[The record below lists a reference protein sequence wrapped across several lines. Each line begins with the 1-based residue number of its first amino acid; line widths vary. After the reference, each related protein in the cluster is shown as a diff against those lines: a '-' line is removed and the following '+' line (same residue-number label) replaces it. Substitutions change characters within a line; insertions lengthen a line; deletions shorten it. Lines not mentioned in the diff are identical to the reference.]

1 MPPAL
6 AAVLLRPPGL
16 TIAVSG
22 GVDSMTLAHVA
33 HRLRPVRMV
42 HAISPAVPE
51 QATVRVR
58 DHAARQGWHLTLIDA
73 GEFDDPRYRANPL
86 ERCYFCKSNLYDRI
100 AELVGGMIASGTNA
114 DDLSDFRP
122 GLRAAGERGVIHP
135 FVEAHIDKA
144 AIRELARAMGL
155 EDIADLPAQ
164 PCLASR
170 VETGLRKRIDVD
182 TDLPGAVGHDIGEDH
197 VRDAENLRRSPRGV
211 IPCGR
216 LRCAGRAL
224 VADII
229 HGEYGATIVREESG
243 ERAVLSTIKREIV
256 NLSRRQPADQQIDVG
271 RR

>member
-1 MPPAL
+1 MIPPAL

-42 HAISPAVPE
+42 HAISPAVPG

-170 VETGLRKRIDVD
+170 VETGLRVEPADMALIDRVE
-182 TDLPGAVGHDIGEDH
+182 TGLRAKLGFGAVI
-197 VRDAENLRRSPRGV
+197 
-211 IPCGR
+211 R
-216 LRCAGRAL
+216 LRLTQQGAILELGKPDLSADLMAEVAAL
-224 VADII
+224 CTSSGKPFLGIRP
-229 HGEYGATIVREESG
+229 YRQGAAFLREAS
-243 ERAVLSTIKREIV
+243 S
-256 NLSRRQPADQQIDVG
+256 
-271 RR
+271 